1 MKRLFTLYPWLF
13 LSALLVLLFLVN
25 LSLGSVEIPVKD
37 TLSILFG
44 ADPENPVWQQILID
58 FRLTKAMTCVFAG
71 SSLALGGLMM
81 QTLFRN
87 PLAGPDVLGLSSG
100 ASLAVAI
107 LVMTSPAALSL
118 ITGPFSIAFAASVGS
133 ALIFMVVLG
142 VANRVK
148 DNTSLLLIGLMIGA
162 ATSSVVSI
170 LQFTSRSE
178 DQHYFLVWTFGNMGG
193 LNWPEVFLLG
203 VVFLI
208 GLTLS
213 FLLSKP
219 LNAWLLGNNYAQAL
233 GINLHRARILIII
246 STSVLAGSVTAF
258 CGPIAFIGLAVP
270 HLARL
275 VIHTTNHRVLI
286 PGTTLTGAAVMLLC
300 DTVAQLPGS
309 SLVLPINAITSLVG
323 APVVIWVIVR
333 SKKVRV

>member
-37 TLSILFG
+37 TISILFG
-44 ADPENPVWQQILID
+44 AHPENPVWRQILID

-118 ITGPFSIAFAASVGS
+118 ITGPFSIALAASVGS

-162 ATSSVVSI
+162 ATSSLVSI

-208 GLTLS
+208 GFTLS

-233 GINLHRARILIII
+233 GINIHRARILIII
-246 STSVLAGSVTAF
+246 STSMLAGAVTAF

-286 PGTTLTGAAVMLLC
+286 PYTALTGAAVMLLC

-309 SLVLPINAITSLVG
+309 ALVLPINAITSLIG